1 MRLRTLIVLAGVL
14 AGASPTIAQ
23 APATA
28 ADPIT
33 GIWKGDIG
41 LTDAQRT
48 PVTFELK
55 FDGATALSG
64 KVTGPG
70 PARFKDGTFTPATGA
85 IVLHVEVQDGG
96 ATGLFLFEGIA
107 VNGAAIGR
115 VTGNNQ
121 QGTFK
126 IAREGAA
133 APAAGST
140 GGIDPTDAVKAG
152 FTELAG
158 WISKAADLVPAD
170 KYMYQPVK
178 TVRTFGQ
185 LVAHIVDGQ
194 AYYCG
199 RASGQPVQWSDAT
212 ANGKTDKATVVARL
226 KDSMAA
232 CAAVYASGSGLPMLI
247 ANLGHSSLHYGNVIT
262 YMRMLGLTPPS
273 SS

>member
-1 MRLRTLIVLAGVL
+1 MRLKALIVTAGVL
-14 AGASPTIAQ
+14 VCAAAAIAQ
-23 APATA
+23 APAA
-28 ADPIT
+28 PDPIT
-33 GIWKGDIG
+33 GVWKGDIG

-55 FDGATALSG
+55 FDGATAVSG

-70 PARFKDGTFTPATGA
+70 PAEFKSGTFTPATGA
-85 IVLHVEVQDGG
+85 LVLRVEVQDGG
-96 ATGLFLFEGIA
+96 ATGLFLFDGIA

-126 IAREGAA
+126 IAREGSVAA
-133 APAAGST
+133 TVPGAGR
-140 GGIDPTDAVKAG
+140 IDPAEALKAG
-152 FTELAG
+152 FGELAG
-158 WISKAADLVPAD
+158 WIEKAAELVPAD
-170 KYMYQPVK
+170 KYTYQPVK

-199 RASGQPVQWSDAT
+199 RAAGKTVQWSDAT

-226 KDSMAA
+226 KESMAS
-232 CAAVYASGSGLPMLI
+232 CSAVYASGSGIPMLI
-247 ANLGHSSLHYGNVIT
+247 ANVAHSSLHYGNIVT